1 MEKNAGDSYTT
12 EMPDRKKIHVRCS
25 CCDATLTV
33 DARSGEVLFAKQP
46 DKKAL
51 SFEDA
56 LSNVRRQQATA
67 LDRFDEAFQKEK
79 GRKDLIDAKFREAM
93 ERADELDTPLRDI
106 DLD

>member
-1 MEKNAGDSYTT
+1 MSN
-12 EMPDRKKIHVRCS
+12 PKKIDVRCT

-33 DARSGEVLFAKQP
+33 DAASGAVLFTKQP
-46 DKKAL
+46 EKKSM

-56 LSNVRRQQATA
+56 LLQVKRQQATA
-67 LDRFDEAFQKEK
+67 GDRFDQAFEKEK

-93 ERADELDTPLRDI
+93 ERADELEMPTRDI

>member
-1 MEKNAGDSYTT
+1 MSN
-12 EMPDRKKIHVRCS
+12 RKKINVKCT

-33 DARSGEVLFAKQP
+33 DAATGEVLFTRQP
-46 DKKAL
+46 QRKSVS

-56 LSNVRRQQATA
+56 LSQVREQQATA
-67 LDRFDEAFQKEK
+67 ADRFDQAFEKEK

-93 ERADELDTPLRDI
+93 ERADELEMPVRDI

>member
-1 MEKNAGDSYTT
+1 MLN
-12 EMPDRKKIHVRCS
+12 PKKIEVRCT

-33 DARSGEVLFAKQP
+33 DVSSGEVLFTRQP
-46 DKKAL
+46 DKKSL

-56 LSNVRRQQATA
+56 LSQVRQHQESAS
-67 LDRFDEAFQKEK
+67 DRFDQAFKKEK

-93 ERADELDTPLRDI
+93 ERADELEMPTRDI

>member
-1 MEKNAGDSYTT
+1 MS
-12 EMPDRKKIHVRCS
+12 DRKKIEVKCT

-33 DARSGEVLFAKQP
+33 DAESGDVLFTKQP
-46 DKKAL
+46 ERKSV

-56 LSNVRRQQATA
+56 LSHVKRQKDTA

-79 GRKDLIDAKFREAM
+79 GRKDLIDAKFQEAM
-93 ERADELDTPLRDI
+93 ERADELEMPTRDI

>member
-1 MEKNAGDSYTT
+1 MSD
-12 EMPDRKKIHVRCS
+12 KKLEVRCT

-33 DARSGEVLFAKQP
+33 DAASGEVLFTKQP
-46 DKKAL
+46 EKKGV

-56 LSNVRRQQATA
+56 VASVKRQQETA
-67 LDRFDEAFQKEK
+67 SDRFDQAFEKEK

-93 ERADELDTPLRDI
+93 ERADELEMPIRDI